1 MKALH
6 YTTFKAKRQV
16 FKSTFMF
23 SYARLMIIEPIPKK
37 AGKCLSESSDRTN
50 VYWKLILIITVF
62 SFISLFFWGG
72 GPNETDV
79 YKYLC

>member
-1 MKALH
+1 
-6 YTTFKAKRQV
+6 
-16 FKSTFMF
+16 MF

-62 SFISLFFWGG
+62 SFFFFGG
-72 GPNETDV
+72 GGSNETDV

>member
-6 YTTFKAKRQV
+6 STTIKALRQV

-37 AGKCLSESSDRTN
+37 AGKCLSRSLRSEN
-50 VYWKLILIITVF
+50 VYYKLILIFNITVV
-62 SFISLFFWGG
+62 FWGVFG
-72 GPNETDV
+72 GEVFNETDV
-79 YKYLC
+79 YK